1 MLQKMKKISLEKYV
15 LLLLPPSKS
24 LKKILPKYIQP
35 QKKQLFVGI
44 QRQSLYNYIQPC
56 TIFQDV

>member
-15 LLLLPPSKS
+15 LLLPPSKS
-24 LKKILPKYIQP
+24 LKKYYLNISSPK
-35 QKKQLFVGI
+35 KKQLFVGI
-44 QRQSLYNYIQPC
+44 QQRQSLDNYTQPC